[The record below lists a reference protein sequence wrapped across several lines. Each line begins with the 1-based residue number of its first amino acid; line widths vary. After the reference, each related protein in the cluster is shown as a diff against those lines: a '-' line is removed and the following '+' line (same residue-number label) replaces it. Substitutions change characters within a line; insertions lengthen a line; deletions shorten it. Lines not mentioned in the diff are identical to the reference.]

1 MKIVRQSICGTLLSN
16 DCLVAIEP
24 GDGHITIQI
33 ESIVKDAF
41 GDQIEKVIKE
51 KLAEMEVTSCRV
63 KIDDKGA
70 LDYTIKARVEVAV
83 NRANE

>member
-1 MKIVRQSICGTLLSN
+1 MNIKKQAICGTLLSN

-24 GDGHITIQI
+24 GDGDIKIQI
-33 ESIVKDAF
+33 ESVVKEAF

-51 KLAEMEVTSCRV
+51 KLRDMNIKSCHL

-70 LDYTIKARVEVAV
+70 LDCTIKARVEVAV
-83 NRANE
+83 NRSNE

>member
-1 MKIVRQSICGTLLSN
+1 MSIKKQAICGTLLSN

-24 GDGHITIQI
+24 GDGEIEIQI

-41 GDQIEKVIKE
+41 GDQIDQAIRE
-51 KLAEMEVTSCRV
+51 KLNEMNISSCRL

-70 LDYTIKARVEVAV
+70 LDCTIKARVEVAV
-83 NRANE
+83 NRSYE

>member
-1 MKIVRQSICGTLLSN
+1 MNIKKQAICGTLLSN

-24 GDGHITIQI
+24 GDGDVKIQI

-41 GDQIEKVIKE
+41 GDQIEKAIRE
-51 KLAEMEVTSCRV
+51 KLSEMNIESCQV

-70 LDYTIKARVEVAV
+70 LDCTIKARVEVAV
-83 NRANE
+83 NRSYE

>member
-1 MKIVRQSICGTLLSN
+1 MNIKKQAICGTLLSN

-24 GDGHITIQI
+24 GDGDIKIQI

-41 GDQIEKVIKE
+41 GDQIEIAIRE
-51 KLAEMEVTSCRV
+51 KLSEMNIGSCHV

-70 LDYTIKARVEVAV
+70 LDCTIKARVEVAV
-83 NRANE
+83 NRSYE